1 MRPVKVRGTTYY
13 AHELATQL
21 KGAGKVKLVV
31 SWREADLA
39 DSPVFTAASHRGWQ
53 AEGILG
59 HYVRRWEVEESY
71 RDAKQHLGLGG
82 CQMRSPEGTRRHWYL
97 ALLMFTLLKLRGC
110 QAGSMKGS
118 GENGAVTLGD
128 CQRALRNEVLFDLIE
143 YVLRRILGEAGALSA
158 DKQEQLAGLMRELVR

>member
-1 MRPVKVRGTTYY
+1 VRPVKVRDTTYY

-21 KGAGKVKLVV
+21 MGAGKVKLVV
-31 SWREADLA
+31 SWKEAGPSG
-39 DSPVFTAASHRGWQ
+39 SPKYHAASQRGWQ
-53 AEGILG
+53 AGGILG
-59 HYVRRWEVEESY
+59 HNVRRWEVEDSP

-97 ALLMFTLLKLRGC
+97 ALLKFTPLKLMGC

-118 GENGAVTLGD
+118 GENGGITLGD
-128 CQRALRNEVLFDLIE
+128 SQRALRNGVLFDLIE

-158 DKQEQLAGLMRELVR
+158 EKQGQLAGLMRELVR

>member
-1 MRPVKVRGTTYY
+1 MRGTTYC
-13 AHELATQL
+13 AHELAAQL
-21 KGAGKVKLVV
+21 KGAGKVKLAV

-110 QAGSMKGS
+110 QAGPMKGS

-158 DKQEQLAGLMRELVR
+158 DEQEQLAGLMRELVR